1 MNRGPVKGARPEARS
16 FFEKVREAY
25 GDPAPDWL
33 IELAALADEIGLS
46 GCEKRISY
54 SRSAISNV
62 LNGKY
67 DKGDMGRVEAMVRGA
82 LMGKTVECPVLG
94 GIGRDRCLQ
103 EQNEPFRATSA
114 FRAQLYHAC
123 RGGCPHA
130 RSKDGG
136 RDAE

>member
-1 MNRGPVKGARPEARS
+1 MNRGPVKGSRPDQGG

-33 IELAALADEIGLS
+33 SELAALADEIGLRAC
-46 GCEKRISY
+46 GKRVNY
-54 SRSAISNV
+54 SASAISNV

-67 DKGDMGRVEAMVRGA
+67 EKGDMGRVEAMVRGA

-94 GIGRDRCLQ
+94 EIGRDRCLT
-103 EQNEPFRATSA
+103 EQDEPFRATSA
-114 FRAQLYHAC
+114 FRARLWHEC
-123 RGGCPHA
+123 RSGSVHA
-130 RSKDGG
+130 RKGG